1 MNAPA
6 SLLQRKQ
13 RLHGAVILLAHP
25 PSPAPSRW
33 TSSHCPPGRE
43 CSPCVR
49 PFKAEVSPKVA
60 QII

>member
-6 SLLQRKQ
+6 SQFTSTQ
-13 RLHGAVILLAHP
+13 TTFAVILLAHP
-25 PSPAPSRW
+25 PSPAPLRW

-49 PFKAEVSPKVA
+49 PFKAEFSPKVA